1 MCKTVINVRTSS
13 TILSP
18 TGNEPSGKLL
28 LLGVL
33 IVGSFVARVR
43 SASVND
49 DGWVFKIFSAVFGVY
64 LDIRYFGLCKH

>member
-43 SASVND
+43 SASVN
-49 DGWVFKIFSAVFGVY
+49 
-64 LDIRYFGLCKH
+64 